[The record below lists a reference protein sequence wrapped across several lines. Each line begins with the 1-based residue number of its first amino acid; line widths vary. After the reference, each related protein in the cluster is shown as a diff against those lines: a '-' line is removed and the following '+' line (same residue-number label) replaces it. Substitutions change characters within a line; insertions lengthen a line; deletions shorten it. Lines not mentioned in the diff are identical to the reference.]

1 MLQKVLLG
9 LCLIP
14 VLAHAE
20 IACLEGPSGGKCQN
34 VDIHGEIFKTSTPSS
49 SATPNP
55 AKPAVATNSAANNK
69 RVNFVIKPNQQ
80 KATANKVNQKQV
92 ANNDSRQMS
101 IAEQRVR
108 QRAQLMEERFMRRQG
123 MNNLSA
129 LNNNDSLT
137 KRKQASA
144 ELRQKVEAQ

>member
-34 VDIHGEIFKTSTPSS
+34 VDIHGEIFKTSTPSNS
-49 SATPNP
+49 TTKATAKSAVT
-55 AKPAVATNSAANNK
+55 ADDTANK
-69 RVNFVIKPNQQ
+69 RVNVVIKPNQQ
-80 KATANKVNQKQV
+80 KATANKANQKQV

-123 MNNLSA
+123 INNLSA
-129 LNNNDSLT
+129 LNNNDSLA

-144 ELRQKVEAQ
+144 ELRQRVEAQ